1 VYVVLFLS
9 SNDYGSQGSRK
20 HFQNFRLRKDPSNF
34 SRGLAVDVLLGR
46 VHLFVDQKLDD
57 LKTIKKVFHQTLFFW
72 STNEMGIVNCTNHD
86 CMKKLV
92 NQKNCNWST
101 RDNQSF
107 KKVSTAQKVESLI
120 FEKQYFCKENGVHV
134 WHLG

>member
-1 VYVVLFLS
+1 
-9 SNDYGSQGSRK
+9 
-20 HFQNFRLRKDPSNF
+20 
-34 SRGLAVDVLLGR
+34 
-46 VHLFVDQKLDD
+46 
-57 LKTIKKVFHQTLFFW
+57 
-72 STNEMGIVNCTNHD
+72 
-86 CMKKLV
+86 MKKLV

-107 KKVSTAQKVESLI
+107 NKVSTAQKVESLI